1 MRHSEDEGLQ
11 HERPDACRPIELD
24 GYEHGA
30 RACSGIASRRA
41 ATRSPCARR
50 TAASGRPTPGG
61 TTARRPRPIGSGL
74 IALGLQ
80 PGERA
85 AILSDNNKE
94 WLFCDLG
101 VLCAAGRLDRHLSD
115 RLAGAGRV
123 SRQRLR
129 RQVPVRG
136 GRGAA
141 RQDPGRARAHAGPA
155 EDHRVRHGGPARLL
169 RPAGDVARGARPR
182 WAASARARA
191 PGGMGEPHR
200 HAEGRRR
207 GDHRLHLGHDGPVQ
221 GRDAHPPQH
230 HLPDGRLQ
238 AHRPAARARPT
249 RR

>member
-1 MRHSEDEGLQ
+1 MNAFEAQ
-11 HERPDACRPIELD
+11 PIALD
-24 GYEHGA
+24 GHTTVPGLFWHRVTTKPDKVAMREKD
-30 RACSGIASRRA
+30 RGIWKAYTWGQYGEA
-41 ATRSPCARR
+41 AKA
-50 TAASGRPTPGG
+50 
-61 TTARRPRPIGSGL
+61 IGSGL

-101 VLCAAGRLDRHLSD
+101 VLCAAGVSTGIYPD

-123 SRQRLR
+123 SDQRLR

-155 EDHRVRHGGPARLL
+155 EDHRVRHGGPAQLL
-169 RPAGDVARGARPR
+169 RPAGDVARGAAPRSARRTRASTRANGRPASPCRRRATWRSSSTPRARPARPR
-182 WAASARARA
+182 ARCSPTATSSSRWAPSSASACRSR
-191 PGGMGEPHR
+191 
-200 HAEGRRR
+200 
-207 GDHRLHLGHDGPVQ
+207 
-221 GRDAHPPQH
+221 
-230 HLPDGRLQ
+230 
-238 AHRPAARARPT
+238 RPT